1 VRRLIT
7 AIALSLSAPAAI
19 AQSCGN
25 DGGGFEAWKA
35 EFAAVA
41 QANEVGAAG
50 LQALANASY
59 DQRTINKDRNQ
70 TGVRYSLPDFLAIR
84 WNDAYTRQARRIR
97 DENASFFAGLESQY
111 GVPSGVLLAILGMES
126 GFGNN
131 MGDHN
136 TINSILTVAY
146 DCRRSEFFIPHA
158 IAALRLVDY
167 GVISTG
173 NIGAAHGEI
182 GQTQFLP
189 GNVLRFGRDGDGDGR
204 VNMQGMADALASTAN
219 YLVNKG
225 WQAGQGYQEGTAN
238 FAVLNEWNAATVYQ
252 QAIAL
257 LAAEIDA

>member
-1 VRRLIT
+1 MMTTV
-7 AIALSLSAPAAI
+7 ALTLSATTLA

-25 DGGGFEAWKA
+25 DGGGFDAWKA
-35 EFAAVA
+35 AFAATA
-41 QANEVGAAG
+41 QANEVGSAG
-50 LQALANASY
+50 LAALAAASY

-84 WNDAYTRQARRIR
+84 WNDAYTRQARRILS
-97 DENASFFAGLESQY
+97 ENATFFANLEARY

-136 TINSILTVAY
+136 TVNSILTVAY

-158 IAALRLVDY
+158 IAALRLIDY
-167 GVISTG
+167 GVIGPG

-189 GNVLRFGRDGDGDGR
+189 GNVLRYGQDGDGDGR

-219 YLVNKG
+219 YLMNKG
-225 WQAGQGYQEGTAN
+225 WQAGAGYQEGTTN
-238 FAVLNEWNAATVYQ
+238 FRVLNEWNAATVYQ

-257 LAAEIDA
+257 LGAEIDG